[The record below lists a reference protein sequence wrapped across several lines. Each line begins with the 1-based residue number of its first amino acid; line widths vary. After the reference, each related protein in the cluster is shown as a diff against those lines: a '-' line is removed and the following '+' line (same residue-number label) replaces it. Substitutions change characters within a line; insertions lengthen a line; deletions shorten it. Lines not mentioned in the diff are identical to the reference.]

1 LPTYGPAE
9 ETQEPVLPPT
19 TRHCSH
25 ILSGIPLDQYS
36 PRPWNE
42 TMEAHRAAVRDA
54 ILDTTAALVV
64 EQHGLPSVT
73 LK

>member
-1 LPTYGPAE
+1 
-9 ETQEPVLPPT
+9 
-19 TRHCSH
+19 
-25 ILSGIPLDQYS
+25 
-36 PRPWNE
+36 
-42 TMEAHRAAVRDA
+42 MEAHRAAVRDA